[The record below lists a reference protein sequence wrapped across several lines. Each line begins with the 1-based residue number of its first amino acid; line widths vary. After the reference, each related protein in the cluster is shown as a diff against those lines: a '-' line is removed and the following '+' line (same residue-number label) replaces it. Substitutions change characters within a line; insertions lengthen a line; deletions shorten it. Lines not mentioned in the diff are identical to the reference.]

1 MSWRERFGMSGPPL
15 PRGAAGETF
24 FDQGPHFQRLARVF
38 AWLAAEPGIG
48 VVTGE
53 PGVGKTSAMRHLCR
67 ALRQH
72 EHRVVYLADTTVK
85 PLDLYRMLAAE
96 LGLKPGPRAQIV
108 GDIKRALVTLV
119 EQRGVVPLLILD
131 DAQALRDEVLHE
143 LHSLTTLDFDD
154 REYLTLWL
162 VGHPRLDR
170 RLQLQQHAALAQ
182 RVVAYT
188 QLSAS
193 TDPALFAAMLDHAL
207 AVVGAPHDLV
217 TPDARELLLRASR
230 GIPRLVSHIL
240 RISLILADDRN
251 MNALDLSIVTA
262 ATKLLRLDPP
272 APVVTP
278 PPKPR
283 FDRDPRSRG

>member
-24 FDQGPHFQRLARVF
+24 FEQDPHFQRLARVF

-67 ALRQH
+67 ELPQH
-72 EHRVVYLADTTVK
+72 EHSVVYLADTTVK
-85 PLDLYRMLAAE
+85 PLDLYRMLASE
-96 LGLKPGPRAQIV
+96 LGLRPSPRAQIV
-108 GDIKRALVTLV
+108 SDIKRALVTLV
-119 EQRGVVPLLILD
+119 DQRGVVPIIVLD
-131 DAQALRDEVLHE
+131 DAHALRDDVLHE
-143 LHSLTTLDFDD
+143 LHGITSLDFDG
-154 REYLTLWL
+154 RESLTVWL

-170 RLQLQQHAALAQ
+170 RLRLQQHAALAQ

-193 TDPALFAAMLDHAL
+193 TDPAVFGAMLDHAL
-207 AVVGAPHDLV
+207 AAASAPPDLV
-217 TPDARELLLRASR
+217 TPEARELLLRASR
-230 GIPRLVSHIL
+230 GISRLVSHLL
-240 RISLILADDRN
+240 RISLLLADERG
-251 MNALDLSIVTA
+251 LGSIDLPIVTA
-262 ATKLLRLDPP
+262 ATILLHLDPP
-272 APVVTP
+272 TPAVMP

-283 FDRDPRSRG
+283 FDRGPRSRN

>member
-1 MSWRERFGMSGPPL
+1 
-15 PRGAAGETF
+15 
-24 FDQGPHFQRLARVF
+24 
-38 AWLAAEPGIG
+38 
-48 VVTGE
+48 
-53 PGVGKTSAMRHLCR
+53 MRHLCR
-67 ALRQH
+67 ALPQH

-96 LGLKPGPRAQIV
+96 LGLRPGPRAQIV

-119 EQRGVVPLLILD
+119 DQRGVVPLIILD

-143 LHSLTTLDFDD
+143 LHALTTLDFDD
-154 REYLTLWL
+154 REYLTIWL

-170 RLQLQQHAALAQ
+170 RLHLQQHAALAQ

-193 TDPALFAAMLDHAL
+193 TDPGLFGAMLDHAL
-207 AVVGAPHDLV
+207 AVVGAPPDLV

-230 GIPRLVSHIL
+230 GIPRLISYIL
-240 RISLILADDRN
+240 RISLIVADERSIN
-251 MNALDLSIVTA
+251 NLDLSIVTA

-272 APVVTP
+272 APVLAP